1 MRHFQK
7 VKPSDPKEPSEPRP
21 MPNGR
26 RTSMFRSASARR
38 RCRGGDR
45 NRCSGM
51 ARGAESFGV
60 KPEAQVP
67 EDPEVN
73 PYVSTS

>member
-1 MRHFQK
+1 
-7 VKPSDPKEPSEPRP
+7 
-21 MPNGR
+21 
-26 RTSMFRSASARR
+26 MFRSASARR